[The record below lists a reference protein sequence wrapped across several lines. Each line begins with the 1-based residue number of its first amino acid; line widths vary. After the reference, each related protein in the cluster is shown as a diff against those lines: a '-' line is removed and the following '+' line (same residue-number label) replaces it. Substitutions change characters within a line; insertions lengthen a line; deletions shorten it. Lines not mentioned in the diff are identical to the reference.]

1 MSLLTDWREFA
12 YSHDDRTREGQEF
25 RIGYFNQ
32 ENAVYEQ
39 ILATP
44 EEPVS
49 GTVTEL
55 AQKYNMELTYFVGFL
70 DGINDSLKNPNPIEE
85 MEADT
90 VVSLDYDKE
99 KLYYNMVAAKADWLY
114 GLEQWDALLTPERRK
129 ELYKEQRSSTTVVKP
144 PKIGRNDPCP
154 CGSGKKYKKCCGRN

>member
-1 MSLLTDWREFA
+1 MALLDTWSNLAYQTLMDYKTANEFLGS
-12 YSHDDRTREGQEF
+12 YFTQEKA
-25 RIGYFNQ
+25 I
-32 ENAVYEQ
+32 YEQ
-39 ILATP
+39 ILADPDT
-44 EEPVS
+44 VVK
-49 GTVTEL
+49 GTVKEL
-55 AQKYNMELTYFVGFL
+55 ADKYGVEVLLMTGFL

-154 CGSGKKYKKCCGRN
+154 CGSGKKYKQCCGR